1 MEMLGGDSI
10 QMNAVRRIIEKSK
23 TGMDNMT
30 GGILYLPFGEQ
41 MRASLFKIR

>member
-10 QMNAVRRIIEKSK
+10 QMNAIRRMTEKSK

-30 GGILYLPFGEQ
+30 GGIPYLPYLES
-41 MRASLFKIR
+41 R